1 MVKLFAVKD
10 GLKKAYRRCE
20 NIQFLKPA
28 AGAAAEVALS
38 VYGVWRPYQ
47 GKKFLI
53 LIQGRSGSSLLC
65 DLLDSHPEV
74 RCQSELLHG
83 RLKAPLTYLTGM
95 ASFQPT
101 SRAWGFKTKINQI
114 EQQPGMRSPRE
125 LLEALHKD
133 DWSIFSLSRKNCVH
147 AALSRLVAWRRGNCY
162 HNTGQAAASEL
173 GKVYLEP
180 GRVLQ
185 AARRER
191 EERKQVQELTHGL
204 SSLNLTLISWSR
216 RLNKGLAEKFLS
228 FFLLT
233 KSRFPLSSLRPQ
245 RPPFQILLLM
255 QRKSSEQF
263 KGRKLQS
270 IFSATLSF
278 KGLTH

>member
-204 SSLNLTLISWSR
+204 SSLNLTYENDLLEQEAQQRTCRKIFE
-216 RLNKGLAEKFLS
+216 LLS
-228 FFLLT
+228 VDQIPVSSVFHKT
-233 KSRFPLSSLRPQ
+233 STSSL
-245 RPPFQILLLM
+245 
-255 QRKSSEQF
+255 SD
-263 KGRKLQS
+263 S
-270 IFSATLSF
+270 IINAEEIIRAVQGTEIAKYL
-278 KGLTH
+278 